1 MPKRNIG
8 ALQVPNYTRKYF
20 YYHELGLSH
29 PTVTRDILLRKAD
42 ETPGA
47 WIGIRIAALLLIL
60 SGWKSTQ
67 VAELFGLTRWAVVK
81 RIRKANSDGVE
92 AVNDRTRSGRPSHFD
107 EDVMK
112 KLDEALSKSPQ
123 DFGIPR
129 AQWDG
134 VVFVEYLKKTYHI
147 EIHVRHA
154 QRMIKKLG
162 YSLRRPMYRF
172 VQAKK
177 EGVEEFRETLK
188 KSPEGDEK

>member
-1 MPKRNIG
+1 MK
-8 ALQVPNYTRKYF
+8 ALTLHNPSLTK
-20 YYHELGLSH
+20 E
-29 PTVTRDILLRKAD
+29 ILLRKAD

-47 WIGIRIAALLLIL
+47 WIGIRIAGLLLIL

-81 RIRKANSDGVE
+81 WIQKANSDGVE
-92 AVNDRTRSGRPSHFD
+92 MVSDRARSGRPSHFD
-107 EDVMK
+107 KDLLN
-112 KLDEALSKSPQ
+112 KLDEVLSKSPR

-129 AQWDG
+129 AKWDG
-134 VVFVEYLKKTYHI
+134 VVFVEYLKNVYHV

-154 QRMIKKLG
+154 QRLIRKLG

-172 VQAKK
+172 VQAKE

-188 KSPEGDEK
+188 KTPDGSEKQK

>member
-1 MPKRNIG
+1 MK
-8 ALQVPNYTRKYF
+8 ALTLN
-20 YYHELGLSH
+20 H

-81 RIRKANSDGVE
+81 WIQKANVYGVE
-92 AVNDRTRSGRPSHFD
+92 TVNDRARSGCPSHFD
-107 EDVMK
+107 KDLMK

-129 AQWDG
+129 THWDG
-134 VVFVEYLKKTYHI
+134 VVFVEYLKKAYHV

-154 QRMIKKLG
+154 QRLIKKLG

-177 EGVEEFRETLK
+177 KGVEEFREALK

>member
-1 MPKRNIG
+1 MK
-8 ALQVPNYTRKYF
+8 ALT
-20 YYHELGLSH
+20 LSH

-47 WIGIRIAALLLIL
+47 WIGIRIAGLLLIL

-81 RIRKANSDGVE
+81 WIQKANSDGVE
-92 AVNDRTRSGRPSHFD
+92 MVTDRARSGRPSHFD
-107 EDVMK
+107 EDLLN

-129 AQWDG
+129 AKWDG
-134 VVFVEYLKKTYHI
+134 VVFVEYLKKAYHV

-154 QRMIKKLG
+154 QRLIRKMG

-172 VQAKK
+172 VQAKQ
-177 EGVEEFRETLK
+177 EGVEEFRGTLK
-188 KSPEGDEK
+188 KPPDGSEKQE

>member
-1 MPKRNIG
+1 MKALTLRNPS
-8 ALQVPNYTRKYF
+8 LTK
-20 YYHELGLSH
+20 E
-29 PTVTRDILLRKAD
+29 ILLQKAD

-47 WIGIRIAALLLIL
+47 WIGIRIAGLLLIL

-67 VAELFGLTRWAVVK
+67 VADLFGLTRWAVVK
-81 RIRKANSDGVE
+81 WIRKANSDGVE
-92 AVNDRTRSGRPSHFD
+92 MVTAGRPPCLD
-107 EDVMK
+107 EAVLN

-129 AQWDG
+129 AKWDG
-134 VVFVEYLKKTYHI
+134 VVFVEYLKKTYHV

-154 QRMIKKLG
+154 QRLIKKLG

-172 VQAKK
+172 VQAKE

-188 KSPEGDEK
+188 KTPDGSETQE

>member
-1 MPKRNIG
+1 MK
-8 ALQVPNYTRKYF
+8 ALT
-20 YYHELGLSH
+20 LTH
-29 PTVTRDILLRKAD
+29 PSLTKEILLRKAD
-42 ETPGA
+42 EIPGA

-81 RIRKANSDGVE
+81 WIQKANSDGVE
-92 AVNDRTRSGRPSHFD
+92 AVKDYARSGRPSHFD
-107 EDVMK
+107 EDMMK
-112 KLDEALSKSPQ
+112 KIDDALSKSPQ
-123 DFGIPR
+123 DFGISR

-154 QRMIKKLG
+154 QRLIKKLG
-162 YSLRRPMYRF
+162 YSLKRPMYRF

-177 EGVEEFRETLK
+177 EGVEGFRKALK
-188 KSPEGDEK
+188 KTPYGAEK

>member
-1 MPKRNIG
+1 MK
-8 ALQVPNYTRKYF
+8 ALT
-20 YYHELGLSH
+20 LSH
-29 PTVTRDILLRKAD
+29 PTVTRNILLRKAD

-67 VAELFGLTRWAVVK
+67 VAELFGLTRWAVAK
-81 RIRKANSDGVE
+81 WIRKANSDGVE
-92 AVNDRTRSGRPSHFD
+92 MVNDRARCGRPSHFD
-107 EDVMK
+107 ENVMK

-123 DFGIPR
+123 DFGISR

-134 VVFVEYLKKTYHI
+134 VVFVEYLKKTHHI

-154 QRMIKKLG
+154 QRLIKKLG

-172 VQAKK
+172 VQSKQ

-188 KSPEGDEK
+188 KSPDGAEK

>member
-1 MPKRNIG
+1 MK
-8 ALQVPNYTRKYF
+8 ALT
-20 YYHELGLSH
+20 LSH

-47 WIGIRIAALLLIL
+47 WIGIRIAGLLLIL

-67 VAELFGLTRWAVVK
+67 VAELFGLTRWSVVK
-81 RIRKANSDGVE
+81 WIRKANSGGVE
-92 AVNDRTRSGRPSHFD
+92 MVNDRVRSGRPSHFD
-107 EDVMK
+107 ENVMK

-123 DFGIPR
+123 DFGISR

-134 VVFVEYLKKTYHI
+134 MVFVEYLKKTHHI

-154 QRMIKKLG
+154 QRLIKKLG

-172 VQAKK
+172 VQSKQ

-188 KSPEGDEK
+188 KSPHGTQ

>member
-1 MPKRNIG
+1 MK
-8 ALQVPNYTRKYF
+8 ALT
-20 YYHELGLSH
+20 LGH

-67 VAELFGLTRWAVVK
+67 VAEFFGLTRWAVVK
-81 RIRKANSDGVE
+81 WIRKANSDGVE
-92 AVNDRTRSGRPSHFD
+92 MVNDRARSGRPSHFD
-107 EDVMK
+107 ENVMK

-123 DFGIPR
+123 DFGISR

-134 VVFVEYLKKTYHI
+134 VVFVEYLKKTHHI

-154 QRMIKKLG
+154 QRLIKKLG

-172 VQAKK
+172 VQAKQ
-177 EGVEEFRETLK
+177 EGVEEFRKTLK
-188 KSPEGDEK
+188 KSPHGDQ

>member
-1 MPKRNIG
+1 MK
-8 ALQVPNYTRKYF
+8 ALTLCNPSLTR
-20 YYHELGLSH
+20 E
-29 PTVTRDILLRKAD
+29 ILLRKAD

-47 WIGIRIAALLLIL
+47 WIGIRIAGLLLIL

-81 RIRKANSDGVE
+81 WVQKANSDGVE
-92 AVNDRTRSGRPSHFD
+92 TVTDRARSGRPPRLD
-107 EDVMK
+107 EDVLS

-123 DFGIPR
+123 DFGISR
-129 AQWDG
+129 AKWDG
-134 VVFVEYLKKTYHI
+134 VVFVEYLKKAYHV

-154 QRMIKKLG
+154 QRLIKKLG

-172 VQAKK
+172 VQAKE

-188 KSPEGDEK
+188 KTPDGFGKQE